1 MDSLAIPKFRMNIR
15 QLFQSPVVN
24 LFLGFPKTKPFR
36 YPLKYICIF
45 GFFVKLIQGILLSLY
60 PMCLHGVYWSS
71 FLVVDYNHIHHRY
84 CAPLST
90 QNFRFMFYLIQIR
103 IKNGLLRGVFKFFNN
118 SFSSIPLMSP
128 VNWRCWT
135 DFQAD
140 LCPRIISLRRNIGP
154 KRLLSKVQ
162 VWIINSCWYHFL
174 PSSGQAL
181 AQLSWLGLYLD

>member
-1 MDSLAIPKFRMNIR
+1 MKCMILWWLAKEWTGMNLCEI
-15 QLFQSPVVN
+15 LSWILSTLNWSWP
-24 LFLGFPKTKPFR
+24 LKTK
-36 YPLKYICIF
+36 
-45 GFFVKLIQGILLSLY
+45 STS
-60 PMCLHGVYWSS
+60 VYWSS

-103 IKNGLLRGVFKFFNN
+103 IKNSLLRGVFKFFNN

-128 VNWRCWT
+128 VNWRCCT

-140 LCPRIISLRRNIGP
+140 LCPRIIRLRRNIGP

-174 PSSGQAL
+174 PSSGPAPGQL
-181 AQLSWLGLYLD
+181 AWLGLYLD